1 LTKAKEEDI
10 YLSDISPLGVPFY
23 SLKSNTKDIEKAKR
37 IALGKPGSPCPKKF
51 VALNKEFSEKGMCTA
66 SRQYQNLK
74 IKELEAQ
81 NLPKNEFKK
90 HFDKIVEKACTCVG
104 LGTSAL
110 LAYDLDT
117 KIEGKGVSICPGP
130 DMAYFSKIIS
140 LKEMV
145 QHIYGKINVISRTDR
160 PNMFVK
166 ELDIYIDFL
175 KNKITETKENINTKQ
190 IKYLNKFANN
200 LTEGV
205 EYYQKMF
212 TDFSDSFID
221 MKTEIFKSLSD
232 GKNELTNLK
241 LEINN
246 LI

>member
-1 LTKAKEEDI
+1 
-10 YLSDISPLGVPFY
+10 
-23 SLKSNTKDIEKAKR
+23 
-37 IALGKPGSPCPKKF
+37 
-51 VALNKEFSEKGMCTA
+51 
-66 SRQYQNLK
+66 
-74 IKELEAQ
+74 
-81 NLPKNEFKK
+81 
-90 HFDKIVEKACTCVG
+90 
-104 LGTSAL
+104 
-110 LAYDLDT
+110 
-117 KIEGKGVSICPGP
+117 
-130 DMAYFSKIIS
+130 
-140 LKEMV
+140 MV